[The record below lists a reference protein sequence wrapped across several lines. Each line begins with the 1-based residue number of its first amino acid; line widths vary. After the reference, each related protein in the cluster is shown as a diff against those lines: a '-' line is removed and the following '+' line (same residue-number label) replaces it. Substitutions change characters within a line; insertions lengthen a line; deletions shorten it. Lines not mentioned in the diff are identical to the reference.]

1 MKPSKRINSD
11 VAKLRAFQ
19 DAYLALLEASVHQDA
34 WPYRTFAPKGD
45 QEIWF
50 QLRTKV
56 AQTAGP
62 AGIVYGKYGAIY
74 RTQSGPYVNPGFHPI
89 VNWEV
94 SIKDADQ
101 FSPLNLQTALDAAI
115 ANADSMALE
124 AADREKGLIG
134 LLAKFIRIPADL
146 REAVGEGSSSQKAAT
161 YVGRFS
167 QVVIGL
173 LVTWLGALIPYLIQ
187 KLIQNFS

>member
-11 VAKLRAFQ
+11 VAKLRAFRE
-19 DAYLALLEASVHQDA
+19 AYLALLEASVPQDA
-34 WPYRTFAPKGD
+34 WPYKTYAPKGD
-45 QEIWF
+45 QALWF

-62 AGIVYGKYGAIY
+62 AGIVYGKYGTIY
-74 RTQSGPYVNPGFHPI
+74 RTQSGPYVNPGFHPV

-94 SIKDADQ
+94 SIKDSEQ
-101 FSPLNLQTALDAAI
+101 FSPLNLCTALDAAI
-115 ANADSMALE
+115 ANADSMEQE
-124 AADREKGLIG
+124 AAERERGLIG

-146 REAVGEGSSSQKAAT
+146 REAVGEGPGSQKAAT

-167 QVVIGL
+167 QVIIGL
-173 LVTWLGALIPYLIQ
+173 LITWLGALIPYLIQ
-187 KLIQNFS
+187 KLIENFS

>member
-1 MKPSKRINSD
+1 MRPSKRIRSD
-11 VAKLRAFQ
+11 AAKLRAFQ
-19 DAYLALLEASVHQDA
+19 DAYSALLGASVLHNA
-34 WPYRTFAPKGD
+34 WPHKAYAPKVD
-45 QEIWF
+45 EAIWF

-62 AGIVYGKYGAIY
+62 AGIVYGEYGTMY

-94 SIKDADQ
+94 SIKDAEQ

-115 ANADSMALE
+115 ANADSMELE
-124 AADREKGLIG
+124 AADRERGLIG
-134 LLAKFIRIPADL
+134 LLAKFIRIPTDL
-146 REAVGEGSSSQKAAT
+146 REAVGGGSGSQKAAT
-161 YVGRFS
+161 YVGRVS

-173 LVTWLGALIPYLIQ
+173 ITIWLSALIPFLIQ
-187 KLIQNFS
+187 KLIQNVS